1 MKLLID
7 NRLIEF
13 VSSPFSF
20 PRFNS
25 IHSIVFVETVDYW
38 FVCQFWIMVS
48 SLGCPYQFSPLSNL
62 LIWKKL
68 FAAFPFICSP
78 GSRPHQRCHNG
89 VATTSCGK
97 GIWKKWKVRTEAR
110 VTQVTRVIDE
120 TATSTYILLSCN
132 QSLLWIAENIVG
144 AIWKLHFMSVSLSKI
159 NERTVPMW
167 WSLFRPLL
175 IEGRILPTFNWFLF
189 WLRLIALLLAFS
201 FHDNVFLFV
210 ACSRLSVGGKWVFL
224 KKIVGSERKPFLP
237 LPTNFSPAPWN
248 KLVSFVYSV
257 FIF

>member
-13 VSSPFSF
+13 VSSLLSF

-25 IHSIVFVETVDYW
+25 IHPIVFVETVEYW

-48 SLGCPYQFSPLSNL
+48 SLGCPSQFSPLNNL

-68 FAAFPFICSP
+68 FAAFPFNCSP

-110 VTQVTRVIDE
+110 VTRVIDE
-120 TATSTYILLSCN
+120 TSTSTYILLFCN
-132 QSLLWIAENIVG
+132 QSLLWIVENVV
-144 AIWKLHFMSVSLSKI
+144 WRYLK
-159 NERTVPMW
+159 T
-167 WSLFRPLL
+167 
-175 IEGRILPTFNWFLF
+175 
-189 WLRLIALLLAFS
+189 AF
-201 FHDNVFLFV
+201 HV
-210 ACSRLSVGGKWVFL
+210 C
-224 KKIVGSERKPFLP
+224 ECQ
-237 LPTNFSPAPWN
+237 
-248 KLVSFVYSV
+248 
-257 FIF
+257 